1 MRVSTL
7 AQNLLVRQQVGQLQ
21 GRLHEAQ
28 SQVATGK
35 TATSFSGF
43 RADGSRML
51 SLRNDLQAFTA
62 YSQTI
67 AVTQTR
73 MEVMQSSFGQ
83 VRGFAEETSR
93 TALMGLYENEPRLPT
108 LQVLARTN
116 FEAAVG
122 LANRSVD
129 GRPLFGGTKTNI
141 SPVDDARRILEGDT
155 TTGRIGLLDQI
166 EARRAADVFN
176 DAPGIVASYDK
187 TVITDGAA
195 GSGTG
200 DVIEFDFSDRSGLAV
215 GDVLEVEIMST
226 TVSVTITAAH
236 ITTPSAL
243 ATAVATEI
251 ATARGG
257 GAPNF
262 GWFTEATAGD
272 VLTITGNAT
281 LNQGDS
287 IEETAG
293 GVTPVRIVRENAAG
307 GETGR
312 LTVTHDDATATV
324 TLADTVVDAFG
335 FSIESVASANL
346 TVTDASADADERV
359 LEMTDFD
366 TLQDGEAV
374 VVTLGLPDG
383 NSVSVEL
390 TATTDPDDDTPG
402 RFLVDGPAAH
412 TAARFA
418 SALTEALRETA
429 ESDLKAA
436 SVVAA
441 GDMFFDTVPPQLVT
455 TGPDGLP
462 AIEADDQADPA
473 AVWWYRGD
481 VSADPR
487 QGARA
492 RVDEG
497 TFVEYGVR
505 ADEAAF
511 RDTLKDLALLAAVD
525 YDGEEKAMY
534 ESLADTLAQ
543 RLSRSAAGMT
553 DVVGEIGLK
562 QELLVSIE
570 ERHASVEVL
579 TRNQLHGIE
588 SADLYEVSTRLA
600 AYETQL
606 QASYQVTARLQRL
619 SIVNFINF

>member
-7 AQNLLVRQQVGQLQ
+7 AQNLLVRQQVAQLQ
-21 GRLHEAQ
+21 GRMHEAQ

-35 TATSFSGF
+35 AVTSFSGLG
-43 RADGSRML
+43 ADGSRVA
-51 SLRNDLQAFTA
+51 SLRNSLQAFKA

-67 AVTQTR
+67 AVTETR
-73 MEVMQSSFGQ
+73 MEVMQSSFEQ

-108 LQVLARTN
+108 LQVLARTS

-122 LANRSVD
+122 LANRTVD
-129 GRPLFGGTKTNI
+129 GRPLFGGTKTDI
-141 SPVDDARRILEGDT
+141 SPVDGARRILEGDP

-166 EARRAADVFN
+166 EARLAADVFHEM
-176 DAPGIVASYDK
+176 PGVVGTYDK
-187 TVITDGAA
+187 TVTTDGAA

-200 DVIEFDFSDRSGLAV
+200 DVIEFDFSDRSDLAV
-215 GDVLEVEIMST
+215 DDVLEFEIMSV
-226 TVSVTITAAH
+226 TVSVTVTEAH
-236 ITTPSAL
+236 ITNPGAL
-243 ATAVATEI
+243 ASAVAAAI
-251 ATARGG
+251 DAVRLAPTASF
-257 GAPNF
+257 N
-262 GWFTEATAGD
+262 WFSEAVAGD

-281 LNQGDS
+281 PGEGDS

-293 GVTPVRIVRENAAG
+293 GVSAVNVVRENAAG
-307 GETGR
+307 GDTGR
-312 LTVTHDDATATV
+312 LIVTNDDATATV

-335 FSIESVASANL
+335 FSIKSVAGANV
-346 TVTDASADADERV
+346 TVTDVSADADERV
-359 LEMTDFD
+359 LEMTGFD

-383 NSVSVEL
+383 SDLSIAL

-412 TAARFA
+412 SSARFA
-418 SALTEALRETA
+418 SALSEALREHAAT
-429 ESDLKAA
+429 ELKAA
-436 SVVAA
+436 SIVAA
-441 GDMFFDTVPPQLVT
+441 GDMFFDTVPPQLVV

-462 AIEADDQADPA
+462 AIEADDADDPA

-481 VSADPR
+481 DAADPR
-487 QGARA
+487 HGARA

-497 TFVEYGVR
+497 TFIEYGVR

-525 YDGEEKAMY
+525 YDGEEKPMY

-553 DVVGEIGLK
+553 DVIGEIGLK

-579 TRNQLHGIE
+579 IRNQLHGIE
-588 SADLYEVSTRLA
+588 SADLYEVSTQLA

-606 QASYQVTARLQRL
+606 EASFQVTARLQRL
-619 SIVNFINF
+619 SLVNFINF